1 MSQMIYEIRAYSP
14 SKNEVQREFDQDAL
28 QGRPTQNAVLAQR
41 KADAFAHRLN
51 IQKKLKTND
60 WEGQIVL
67 ISTMI

>member
-1 MSQMIYEIRAYSP
+1 MSKMIYEIRAYSP

-28 QGRPTQNAVLAQR
+28 QGRPTQTAVLAQR
-41 KADAFAHRLN
+41 KADAFAYRLN
-51 IQKKLKTND
+51 LQKKLRVDD